1 MNQEIQITVNDSVF
15 PTKRGG
21 LHAVLLFLG
30 CYGLQFIVYGLLIQ
44 VGVFSGS
51 KMESYL
57 PEIAVVSSVLLVC
70 LYYFIREKRT
80 GGVMQ
85 ITVHF
90 GSDSMIFVINDT
102 NNTVAYDQICEVCK
116 IMVIDRVHD
125 KKGYYRLKIKCR
137 DRGNLEFDTTEQE
150 YEAHLDFEETGLF
163 VLYSACRQ
171 AGLKCC

>member
-1 MNQEIQITVNDSVF
+1 
-15 PTKRGG
+15 
-21 LHAVLLFLG
+21 
-30 CYGLQFIVYGLLIQ
+30 
-44 VGVFSGS
+44 
-51 KMESYL
+51 
-57 PEIAVVSSVLLVC
+57 
-70 LYYFIREKRT
+70 
-80 GGVMQ
+80 MQ

-137 DRGNLEFDTTEQE
+137 DRGNLEFETTEQE

-163 VLYSACRQ
+163 ALYSACRQ

>member
-30 CYGLQFIVYGLLIQ
+30 CFGLQFIVYGLLAQ
-44 VGVFSGS
+44 VGVFSGN

-70 LYYFIREKRT
+70 LYYFIRERRT

-90 GSDSMIFVINDT
+90 GSDCMKFVINDK
-102 NNTVAYDQICEVCK
+102 NDTVAYDQICEVCK

-137 DRGNLEFDTTEQE
+137 DRGNLEFETTEQE
-150 YEAHLDFEETGLF
+150 YETHLDFEETGLF
-163 VLYSACRQ
+163 ALYSACRQ

>member
-30 CYGLQFIVYGLLIQ
+30 CFGLQFIVYGLLTQ

-57 PEIAVVSSVLLVC
+57 TEIAVVSSLLLVC
-70 LYYFIREKRT
+70 LYYFMREKRT

-90 GSDSMIFVINDT
+90 GSDSMKFVINDK
-102 NNTVAYDQICEVCK
+102 NDTVAYDQICEVCK

-125 KKGYYRLKIKCR
+125 KKG
-137 DRGNLEFDTTEQE
+137 
-150 YEAHLDFEETGLF
+150 
-163 VLYSACRQ
+163 VLPIEDKMS
-171 AGLKCC
+171 

>member
-15 PTKRGG
+15 PTKRGR

>member
-21 LHAVLLFLG
+21 LHAVLLFWG
-30 CYGLQFIVYGLLIQ
+30 CFGLQFIVYGLLTQ
-44 VGVFSGS
+44 VGIFSGN

-57 PEIAVVSSVLLVC
+57 PEIAVVSSVFLVF

-137 DRGNLEFDTTEQE
+137 DRGNLEFETTEQE

-163 VLYSACRQ
+163 ALYSACRQ
-171 AGLKCC
+171 AGIKCC

>member
-30 CYGLQFIVYGLLIQ
+30 CFGLQFIVYGLLTQ

-57 PEIAVVSSVLLVC
+57 TEIAVVSSLLLVC
-70 LYYFIREKRT
+70 LYYFMREKRT

-90 GSDSMIFVINDT
+90 GSDSMKFVINDK
-102 NNTVAYDQICEVCK
+102 NDMVAYDQICEVCK

-125 KKGYYRLKIKCR
+125 KKG
-137 DRGNLEFDTTEQE
+137 
-150 YEAHLDFEETGLF
+150 
-163 VLYSACRQ
+163 VLPIEDKMS
-171 AGLKCC
+171 

>member
-1 MNQEIQITVNDSVF
+1 MNQEIQITVKDSVF

-30 CYGLQFIVYGLLIQ
+30 CFGLQFIVYGLLAQ
-44 VGVFSGS
+44 GGVFSGN

-57 PEIAVVSSVLLVC
+57 PEIAVASSLLLVC
-70 LYYFIREKRT
+70 LYYFMRERRT

-90 GSDSMIFVINDT
+90 WSDCMKFVINDK
-102 NNTVAYDQICEVCK
+102 NDTVAYDQICEVCK

-137 DRGNLEFDTTEQE
+137 DRGNLEFETTEQE

-163 VLYSACRQ
+163 ALYSACRQ